1 MAVVAAPYTKS
12 SSGRLPGL
20 VHAVSRRSFAVEG
33 WAMTLDEILR
43 TKGTE
48 VFTITADATLDD
60 VVQALV
66 ARNCGSLVV
75 CSDDGTDMVGIITE
89 RDILRACAAHRGE
102 LHVIRVAQVM
112 SGRLVTAALHD
123 EVELVMGVMTRERI
137 RHLPVVEQGRLVG
150 LVSIGDIVKAQH
162 DRLTME
168 NHYLKEYIQ
177 I

>member
-1 MAVVAAPYTKS
+1 
-12 SSGRLPGL
+12 
-20 VHAVSRRSFAVEG
+20 
-33 WAMTLDEILR
+33 MTLEEILR
-43 TKGTE
+43 SKGTE
-48 VFTITADATLDD
+48 VYTISPDATLAD

-75 CSDDGTDMVGIITE
+75 CRDDDSVAMVGIITE
-89 RDILRACAAHRGE
+89 RDILRACAAHNGS
-102 LHVIRVAQVM
+102 LDRVRVVEVM
-112 SGRLVTAALHD
+112 SGGLVTGSLRD
-123 EVELVMGVMTRERI
+123 EVEAVMGVMTRERI
-137 RHLPVVEQGRLVG
+137 RHLPVVESGRLIG